1 MSTATQAT
9 AGVARETQTALGTQA
24 ARSLSTTTKTP
35 PQTQATS
42 PRWLLRILPWIDV
55 SGGTYRLTRTTRRAI
70 ERHGSDQPAV
80 ITSAGHVGE
89 VRLPAGFVDYET
101 PAREFPL
108 GVAQTVL
115 RVHTR
120 VDELYSHPMSQYE
133 QQLRLTVEALRER
146 QEHELLHHPDFGLLQ
161 NIEPRH
167 SIRTRSG
174 GPAPADLD
182 SLVAKQTRPRY
193 LLAHPRAIAAFSR
206 QCNRSGIRPGT
217 AEAGGRPVL
226 SWRGVPIL
234 PCDKLPI
241 TPERETTIL
250 VLRTGED
257 RQGVVGLRPT
267 GLPDQLE
274 PGVNVRRI
282 GIDEQAVASH
292 LVSAYYSVAML
303 LPNSVCALTGV
314 SLD

>member
-1 MSTATQAT
+1 MSAGTRQTAAMQTT
-9 AGVARETQTALGTQA
+9 RTALGTQA
-24 ARSLSTTTKTP
+24 ARSLATRTKTP
-35 PQTQATS
+35 PQTQAIS

-70 ERHGSDQPAV
+70 ERRGSDQLAV
-80 ITSAGHVGE
+80 VTSAGHAGE
-89 VRLPAGFVDYET
+89 VTLPAAFVDYET

-146 QEHELLHHPDFGLLQ
+146 QEHELLHHPESGLLH

-174 GPAPADLD
+174 VPTSADLD
-182 SLVAKQTRPRY
+182 NLVAKQTRPRY

-206 QCNRSGIRPGT
+206 QCNRAGIRPGT
-217 AEAGGRPVL
+217 AEAGGRAVL
-226 SWRGVPIL
+226 SWRGVPML

-250 VLRTGED
+250 VLRPGED
-257 RQGVVGLRPT
+257 RQGVVGLRPAE
-267 GLPDQLE
+267 LPDQLE
-274 PGVNVRRI
+274 PGVSVRRI
-282 GIDEQAVASH
+282 GIDDRAVASY
-292 LVSAYYSVAML
+292 LVSAYFSVAML
-303 LPNSVCALTGV
+303 VPNCVCALTGV
-314 SLD
+314 GLD

>member
-1 MSTATQAT
+1 MSAPM
-9 AGVARETQTALGTQA
+9 QTALSTRA
-24 ARSLSTTTKTP
+24 ARNLATTGKTP
-35 PQTQATS
+35 PQTEAIS

-70 ERHGSDQPAV
+70 ERRGSDQSAV
-80 ITSAGHVGE
+80 VTSAGHAGE
-89 VRLPAGFVDYET
+89 VQLPAAFVDYET
-101 PAREFPL
+101 PARDFPL

-146 QEHELLHHPDFGLLQ
+146 QEHELLHHPDFGLLH

-167 SIRTRSG
+167 SIRTRAG
-174 GPAPADLD
+174 APTPADLD

-206 QCNRSGIRPGT
+206 QCNRAGIRPGT

-226 SWRGVPIL
+226 SWRGVPML
-234 PCDKLPI
+234 PCDKLQI
-241 TPERETTIL
+241 SPERETTIL
-250 VLRTGED
+250 VLRPGQD
-257 RQGVVGLRPT
+257 RQGIVGLRPT
-267 GLPDQLE
+267 ELPDQLE

-282 GIDEQAVASH
+282 GIDDQAVASY
-292 LVSAYYSVAML
+292 LVSAYHSVAML
-303 LPNSVCALTGV
+303 VPNCVCALTGI